1 MKSRIFKESQ
11 GLSFLGIIITLACVG
26 IAVSLTL
33 SMYLSW
39 ITKGLAGR
47 AMVTLARDRDQL
59 EGCIQAHP
67 KNEAKCQTLINL
79 HSDEYFYY
87 SSTPPQPPGSKP
99 TEEPVPRNGVP
110 DWNLYAWEPDDANY
124 FKDYIELSRIGMY
137 TISPKIICKARGL
150 FSGICQE

>member
-1 MKSRIFKESQ
+1 MKSEIFKEHQ
-11 GLSFLGIIITLACVG
+11 GLSLLPILITLAFAGV
-26 IAVSLTL
+26 AVSLTL
-33 SMYLSW
+33 SMYLGW

-47 AMVTLARDRDQL
+47 AMITLARNRDQL

-67 KNEAKCQTLINL
+67 KNEAVCQALINL
-79 HSDEYFYY
+79 HPDEYFYY

-137 TISPKIICKARGL
+137 TISPKIVCTASGV
-150 FSGICQE
+150 FSGICQK